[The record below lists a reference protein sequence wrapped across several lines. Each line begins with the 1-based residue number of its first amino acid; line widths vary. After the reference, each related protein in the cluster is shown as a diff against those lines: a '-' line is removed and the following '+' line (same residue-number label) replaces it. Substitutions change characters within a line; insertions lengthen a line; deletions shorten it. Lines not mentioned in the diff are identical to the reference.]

1 MKIVRQ
7 DTRTKSLHCCGKMLR
22 MEQLPLNDLRKLR
35 AWTMN
40 NEVIEKLSIIIEL
53 QEQLIVRL
61 CNQISQDE
69 SIDEELRRIEALKAE
84 LNNAV

>member
-1 MKIVRQ
+1 
-7 DTRTKSLHCCGKMLR
+7 
-22 MEQLPLNDLRKLR
+22 
-35 AWTMN
+35 MN

-61 CNQISQDE
+61 CNQVSQDE

>member
-7 DTRTKSLHCCGKMLR
+7 DTRAKSLRCCGKMLQ

-61 CNQISQDE
+61 CNQVSQDE

>member
-1 MKIVRQ
+1 
-7 DTRTKSLHCCGKMLR
+7 